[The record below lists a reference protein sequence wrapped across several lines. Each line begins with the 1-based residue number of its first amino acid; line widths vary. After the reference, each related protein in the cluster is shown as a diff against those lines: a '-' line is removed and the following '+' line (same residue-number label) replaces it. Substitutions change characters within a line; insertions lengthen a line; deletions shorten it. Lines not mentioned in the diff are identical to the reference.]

1 MKIDRLGTELVL
13 QLASEWLLPMLPLA
27 ATGSHW
33 LPLAATELAAS
44 CKNAIPQ

>member
-27 ATGSHW
+27 AT
-33 LPLAATELAAS
+33 ELAAS